1 MAIEDFSSLNLTF
14 RVLPEILQTPRMVFV
29 GFKNEQVSKNELF
42 LHSFEPVYESSIAF
56 FNKTEE
62 NPIFSIL
69 KKEII
74 ENDGDTVYEFQSVEE
89 YDVVSAAN
97 FGSDDEFETVELG
110 NISITTRGLVYSE
123 EELEGLV
130 YAKPIELQINLDEE
144 ITTAQKNYV
153 NSIQAPEIEFDV
165 LSSLGSIISEE
176 AITDTTTTGTT
187 TSLATTTETIT
198 DVGGATATGERTF
211 TAFDTS
217 GNDDTS
223 TATIRGGY

>member
-1 MAIEDFSSLNLTF
+1 MPFDIELTTNIF
-14 RVLPEILQTPRMVFV
+14 NAPKTIIT
-29 GFKNEQVSKNELF
+29 GFLHEQVSNSELF
-42 LHSFEPVYESSIAF
+42 LHSYIPKFEPYASFSENQV
-56 FNKTEE
+56 EE
-62 NPIFSIL
+62 PIFSIL
-69 KKEII
+69 RVDI
-74 ENDGDTVYEFQSVEE
+74 EEMEGNTKQEFQSISSVGDIINSETYAESYVFNAGPSVPLYFLE
-89 YDVVSAAN
+89 YS
-97 FGSDDEFETVELG
+97 TQ
-110 NISITTRGLVYSE
+110 
-123 EELEGLV
+123 ELEGLV
-130 YAKPIELQINLDEE
+130 YAKPIELQINVDEE

-187 TSLATTTETIT
+187 TPLTTTTETIT

-223 TATIRGGY
+223 TATIGSY

>member
-14 RVLPEILQTPRMVFV
+14 RVLPEKLQTPRMVFV

-56 FNKTEE
+56 FAKTEE

-187 TSLATTTETIT
+187 TPLTTTTDTIT
-198 DVGGATATGERTF
+198 DVGGATATGTRTNILS
-211 TAFDTS
+211 D
-217 GNDDTS
+217 G
-223 TATIRGGY
+223 TATRDVTIGSY